1 MKTGATPDH
10 MVRRGAYCS
19 SANLKPETAT
29 AVFGAHGVVCDG
41 ESTGNGC
48 DFLDDMLQYKHKLC
62 LTTYQATEKP
72 DDRGKGES
80 AQ

>member
-1 MKTGATPDH
+1 MPRRTAT
-10 MVRRGAYCS
+10 VRRGAYCS

-29 AVFGAHGVVCDG
+29 AVFGGARGG
-41 ESTGNGC
+41 ARWRINGNGC
-48 DFLDDMLQYKHKLC
+48 DFLDDMLQYKHKFC

>member
-1 MKTGATPDH
+1 MPRRTAT
-10 MVRRGAYCS
+10 VRRGACCRLPSYTS
-19 SANLKPETAT
+19 ENTA
-29 AVFGAHGVVCDG
+29 AVFGGARGG
-41 ESTGNGC
+41 ARWRINGNGC
-48 DFLDDMLQYKHKLC
+48 DFLDDMLQYKHKFC